1 MISGV
6 SLIKSIT
13 NENGMSCVLG
23 LVNFMTSSLDG
34 RGKIT
39 KKYIAIKYKINE

>member
-39 KKYIAIKYKINE
+39 RSILPLNIK